1 MRKLI
6 LITILAL
13 CALIGRTQTF
23 DYQVKGW
30 QLQTDTSYVEGDIP
44 ETIGTLFWDKENHT
58 ISVILENGV
67 KGQMFQEIHIY
78 GKNTSGVAISNGMAV
93 SLTTNPAQFATFEKT
108 DITSISS
115 ARAFVGLATEDIGI
129 NEFGYVTI
137 SGNVRDIPTLTTGL
151 TEKNPVYVSTTP
163 GLLTSTMPNAPNICI
178 LVGNCERAH
187 ATQGRINVNS
197 SIMPRLQDLSD
208 VNGTPLTTKGQIPV
222 WDEANNY
229 FDFDYNI
236 WPDLISNEGYGSSW
250 DGVDSVAPSK
260 NAVYD
265 KIQSLII
272 SGGATNLSYTASATD
287 GKVNSDTGTDATI
300 PAGSTTNASLML
312 PADKSKLDGIAAGA
326 NNYVFGV
333 SINGGTPSTVYDG
346 NVLNINAGTGVTLGK
361 SGLDITV
368 NSTGGSM
375 VYPGAGL
382 AKSNGSGWDTSIP
395 DNSSNWNTA
404 YSNRIATF
412 TTTGNSGAATF
423 SGNTLNIPNYTLA
436 GLGGITTAPT
446 DQVHYRTAS
455 GWKAATLSSTL
466 YTNYMTIYYTADEY
480 LQIDKATTSAIG
492 LMSAADKTSL
502 DGLVTDKGKVQTSGG
517 TLAYLNDS
525 YFTLLGGWKP
535 TTESTPTYLSDKPFS
550 SGGAYTQL
558 LLKADLSGATFTGAI
573 SSTSTMTATD
583 FILSS
588 DRRLKTKIRPLKNTA
603 WVQNIPIVSYQ
614 FKSDST
620 ETTRYGVIAQDVESV
635 NKNLVHTDE
644 KGNLSVS
651 YIDLLIAKIADLEK
665 RVSDLET
672 QIKAKR

>member
-23 DYQVKGW
+23 DYQLKGW
-30 QLQTDTSYVEGDIP
+30 QLQTDTSYIEGDIP

-78 GKNTSGVAISNGMAV
+78 GKNTSGAAISNGMAV

-312 PADKSKLDGIAAGA
+312 PADKTKLNGIASGADNYGSWTLNAGGFPTTVPSGYSVNLIEGTNIDISQSGLDVTISA
-326 NNYVFGV
+326 TGGGTGTVTSVGLSAPTGFSVTGSPVTGSGTLALSFASGYSLPTTAKQTNWDTAYGWGNHASAGYQLKPSTGALYYGTSAGWILTDPYFLFGSNYVTYVYASGYSRTLEAATAGPTGQAGV
-333 SINGGTPSTVYDG
+333 MTNADKTNLDAVYSNMGKVTVGGGVAYGDMSSTYFSIIGGAIIPTRDSSPTDGSSLPITSNAVYDG
-346 NVLNINAGTGVTLGK
+346 
-361 SGLDITV
+361 
-368 NSTGGSM
+368 
-375 VYPGAGL
+375 L
-382 AKSNGSGWDTSIP
+382 A
-395 DNSSNWNTA
+395 
-404 YSNRIATF
+404 
-412 TTTGNSGAATF
+412 
-423 SGNTLNIPNYTLA
+423 
-436 GLGGITTAPT
+436 
-446 DQVHYRTAS
+446 
-455 GWKAATLSSTL
+455 
-466 YTNYMTIYYTADEY
+466 
-480 LQIDKATTSAIG
+480 
-492 LMSAADKTSL
+492 
-502 DGLVTDKGKVQTSGG
+502 
-517 TLAYLNDS
+517 
-525 YFTLLGGWKP
+525 
-535 TTESTPTYLSDKPFS
+535 
-550 SGGAYTQL
+550 
-558 LLKADLSGATFTGAI
+558 LKADLSGASFTGAI

-603 WVQNIPIVSYQ
+603 WVRNIPIVSYQ